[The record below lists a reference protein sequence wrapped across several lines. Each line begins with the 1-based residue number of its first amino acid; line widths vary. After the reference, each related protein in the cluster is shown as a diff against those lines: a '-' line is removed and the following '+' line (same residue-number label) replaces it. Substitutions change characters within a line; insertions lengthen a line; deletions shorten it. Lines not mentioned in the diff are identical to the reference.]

1 MRLRA
6 TREDLEDEDEEEE
19 EEEGKAEGRIAQ
31 KGNTNIEA
39 AGD

>member
-6 TREDLEDEDEEEE
+6 TREDLEEEE
-19 EEEGKAEGRIAQ
+19 EEEGKAESRIAQ
-31 KGNTNIEA
+31 KGNINIEA